1 MEQKLYICYN
11 KNTNIMN
18 LQAELKWIHQEL
30 DTVKDET
37 LLEAIKNILKYR
49 KKVTQPEVALS
60 EEQYQIIDK
69 RREAHLKG
77 ESKSFT
83 WEQVKQNARN
93 AV

>member
-1 MEQKLYICYN
+1 MD
-11 KNTNIMN
+11 

-49 KKVTQPEVALS
+49 KKVTQLEQTLS
-60 EEQYQIIDK
+60 EEEYQIIDK

-93 AV
+93 AAQ